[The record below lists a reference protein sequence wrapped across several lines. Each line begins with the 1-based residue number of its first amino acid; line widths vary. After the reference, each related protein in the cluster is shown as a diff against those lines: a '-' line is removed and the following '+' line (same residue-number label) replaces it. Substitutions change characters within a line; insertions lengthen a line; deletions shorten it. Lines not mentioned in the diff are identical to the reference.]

1 MKLIKNFF
9 ALISFL
15 LLSFLLVGFFKELD
29 QQFLYHTD
37 QILTISTWD
46 QKSNKKTIFKG
57 LDQETKKQKINL
69 YKSTSSVDQSNTIK
83 YIYPF
88 IGDKKLKNDFHNFD
102 ISKKNRII
110 SFSQLQKRDIR
121 GEYFVRGEVNKQKFL
136 KILKKLGLSG
146 NFINVNFPRFFSSY
160 MCQEGILLSIFALL
174 LISFLIFLHERSAN
188 FKAYAIKRLH
198 GYSIFKIFIDDL
210 KKSTIYFLLLPSC
223 AAIVTFLFLLISP
236 YHGQLLFFLKW
247 LIIAYSVLTILLLML
262 NLLSYASLSLIDVSQ
277 MVKGKRP
284 YKILRSIALGSK
296 FAMILIVFLL
306 LIQNV
311 ASLSD
316 LKKIQKH
323 NEIWRKV
330 DNYYSLYFAPFIT
343 GNKEYGDVAEKFNR
357 LFAEEEKYGAIL
369 IKNNN
374 ASNPKKDNFEPT
386 NGNVLIVNNNF
397 VSLYR
402 KFDKNI
408 FAGKRIN
415 QQKTINLFLPTKA
428 QRKKTAIEKNFI
440 DLFQFE
446 KGDPNQSA
454 AVSFSAKNM
463 NKDYYIFAFNS
474 RASID
479 QPYADSPL
487 IALIQ
492 NQSVQR
498 YFYYA
503 AATNGGIIFKDYQ
516 HLRNSLDKYG
526 LSHYI
531 SGITS
536 FKDDVA
542 DQISSLDKEIFLLT
556 ITIILVIFVLVL
568 SIIMDIGEYFQQN
581 KKLILIR
588 KLHGYSLIKQH
599 GTHLSLSLGS
609 SGLMFALLISTPVWQ
624 LSTFNCSY
632 FFNRRISGFS
642 G

>member
-1 MKLIKNFF
+1 
-9 ALISFL
+9 
-15 LLSFLLVGFFKELD
+15 
-29 QQFLYHTD
+29 
-37 QILTISTWD
+37 
-46 QKSNKKTIFKG
+46 
-57 LDQETKKQKINL
+57 
-69 YKSTSSVDQSNTIK
+69 
-83 YIYPF
+83 
-88 IGDKKLKNDFHNFD
+88 
-102 ISKKNRII
+102 
-110 SFSQLQKRDIR
+110 
-121 GEYFVRGEVNKQKFL
+121 
-136 KILKKLGLSG
+136 
-146 NFINVNFPRFFSSY
+146 

-284 YKILRSIALGSK
+284 YKILRSIAFGSK

-463 NKDYYIFAFNS
+463 NKDYYIFTFNS

-568 SIIMDIGEYFQQN
+568 SIIMDIGEYFQ
-581 KKLILIR
+581 
-588 KLHGYSLIKQH
+588 
-599 GTHLSLSLGS
+599 
-609 SGLMFALLISTPVWQ
+609 
-624 LSTFNCSY
+624 
-632 FFNRRISGFS
+632 
-642 G
+642 